1 MKEIKGTTAVCG
13 LIGNPVEH
21 SISPIIHN
29 TLSELLDV
37 DLAYVTFRVENERVG
52 EAVHGA
58 HALSVRGLNVTVPH
72 KSAVIPYLC
81 AIDPLA

>member
-29 TLSELLDV
+29 TLSELLGI
-37 DLAYVTFRVENERVG
+37 DLAYVTCRVENERVG
-52 EAVHGA
+52 EAVNG
-58 HALSVRGLNVTVPH
+58 V
-72 KSAVIPYLC
+72 C
-81 AIDPLA
+81 AFHSRTERDRAA